1 MPRISPER
9 EEATRTRI
17 LRAARDAFVT
27 LGFHGATTQDV
38 ARGAGLAVGSI
49 YTYFRSKDELLRAAV
64 LSANEEETDA
74 IVAEVH
80 QPGTA
85 LEKVKRAIRGWY
97 EYTIEA
103 PGVPEFLAEM
113 WAAAA
118 RSPPIRDLAGRRRER
133 AITVA
138 ALILREGVARGELP
152 ARFDVSGAARAVAA
166 LLDGL
171 VLECIDSGRPL
182 RLRDVER
189 RVLLLLGPA
198 GRPRR

>member
-17 LRAARDAFVT
+17 LRAARDAFVA

-64 LSANEEETDA
+64 LSANEEETGA

-80 QPGTA
+80 RAVTVQ
-85 LEKVKRAIRGWY
+85 EKVKRAIRGWY
-97 EYTIEA
+97 RYTIEA
-103 PGVPEFLAEM
+103 PGAPEFLAEM

-152 ARFDVSGAARAVAA
+152 ARFDVDGAARAVAA

-171 VLECIDSGRPL
+171 VLERVDSGRPL

-198 GRPRR
+198 GRPRS